1 MPPLGYF
8 DLDHIWTKRMPKYS
22 GVDEKFTKHL
32 SKQQQQCRN
41 DHFNNYP
48 EKQTLGYS
56 FHHLEKNTSFIYIF
70 FYQMTTHIKIGL
82 RIIRIRAFKK
92 KFLW

>member
-48 EKQTLGYS
+48 EK
-56 FHHLEKNTSFIYIF
+56 HAMAK
-70 FYQMTTHIKIGL
+70 M
-82 RIIRIRAFKK
+82 
-92 KFLW
+92 